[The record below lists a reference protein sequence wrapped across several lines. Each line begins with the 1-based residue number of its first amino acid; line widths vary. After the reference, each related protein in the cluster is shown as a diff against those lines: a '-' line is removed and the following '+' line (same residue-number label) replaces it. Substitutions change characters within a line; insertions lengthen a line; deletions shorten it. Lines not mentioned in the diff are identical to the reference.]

1 MILKTTSI
9 LALASASLTTSFYAT
24 GLEEPALY
32 TEPVQDEVVEVAE
45 VIKYVETE
53 VEDTIEVTRMVPET
67 TVEKVKRV
75 VRTPVYKIRRKEVV
89 SQICETGECVPCS
102 PAIVTVPRVVR
113 NDTFVVDGHAGGL
126 TPVRVTPSGKVRKVG
141 PVRKALK
148 KCFRCGG

>member
-9 LALASASLTTSFYAT
+9 LALTSASLSTCFFAI
-24 GLEEPALY
+24 GLEEEPALY
-32 TEPVQDEVVEVAE
+32 TEPVQDEVVEVVE
-45 VIKYVETE
+45 YVETE

-89 SQICETGECVPCS
+89 SQVCETGECVPCS
-102 PAIVTVPRVVR
+102 PTIVSVPRVVR

-126 TPVRVTPSGKVRKVG
+126 TPVRVAPSGKVRRVG

-148 KCFRCGG
+148 KIRCGG